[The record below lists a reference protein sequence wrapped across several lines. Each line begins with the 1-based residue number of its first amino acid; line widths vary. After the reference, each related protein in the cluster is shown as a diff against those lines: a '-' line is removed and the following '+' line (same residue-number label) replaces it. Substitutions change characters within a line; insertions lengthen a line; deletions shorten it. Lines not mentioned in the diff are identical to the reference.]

1 MYIYLYICVFIYIT
15 PLSGKPGN
23 RAIQEN
29 ASSALA
35 GGGGFLSGEDRAQGR

>member
-1 MYIYLYICVFIYIT
+1 MFIYST
-15 PLSGKPGN
+15 PLSGEPGN

-29 ASSALA
+29 TSSALA